1 MPASLILFC
10 HVCLSTSLFCP
21 PLLDTH
27 VHVCTQMC
35 GLLNGVRGSLVS
47 RTEQLMMQKSFLRK
61 SYGPSCIWSE
71 LGILIFHPDHWSQNL
86 ELPVNVPLIW
96 EIACFRWSI
105 HGTKMASRPQDATPA
120 ADGHFPSATDV
131 SLQTMLPLTVFM
143 CVPGLNLDFL
153 LPICYLQQHLLE
165 NHIQMGTEKAT
176 GFHCPPNVST
186 LWLLASSH
194 QRCLSKY
201 SSSQK
206 VLWHLSQ
213 IQGLNMGG
221 CVMS

>member
-10 HVCLSTSLFCP
+10 HVCLSTSLLCP

-47 RTEQLMMQKSFLRK
+47 GTEQLMMQKSFLRK

-96 EIACFRWSI
+96 EIACFRWSLNDSKPFNHKHFLSTFYL
-105 HGTKMASRPQDATPA
+105 HGIL
-120 ADGHFPSATDV
+120 F
-131 SLQTMLPLTVFM
+131 SLQTIPR
-143 CVPGLNLDFL
+143 GN
-153 LPICYLQQHLLE
+153 
-165 NHIQMGTEKAT
+165 
-176 GFHCPPNVST
+176 
-186 LWLLASSH
+186 WLLFRSFPRSDE
-194 QRCLSKY
+194 KGW
-201 SSSQK
+201 
-206 VLWHLSQ
+206 VLEVKGPHGGEIKAQ
-213 IQGLNMGG
+213 QG
-221 CVMS
+221 